1 LLAWRP
7 NACNGY
13 GRAIIALGAEDVKR
27 KMLAPG
33 VLGGDA
39 AFGVLLDVA
48 PAAMLRD
55 AVKPAPQQPKHM
67 IEGS

>member
-1 LLAWRP
+1 LLAWSP

-13 GRAIIALGAEDVKR
+13 GGAIIAPDAEYVKQ
-27 KMLAPG
+27 KMARPG
-33 VLGGDA
+33 DLGGGA
-39 AFGVLLDVA
+39 PFGVLLDVA